1 MDDPIP
7 AVTLVQDVNIRARS
21 WYVSAVM
28 VRGVIGVATCSQAAL
43 VVRVV
48 QDC

>member
-7 AVTLVQDVNIRARS
+7 AVTLVQDVNLRARKF
-21 WYVSAVM
+21 YVSAVM
-28 VRGVIGVATCSQAAL
+28 VRGVIGLATCSQAAL
-43 VVRVV
+43 VARVV